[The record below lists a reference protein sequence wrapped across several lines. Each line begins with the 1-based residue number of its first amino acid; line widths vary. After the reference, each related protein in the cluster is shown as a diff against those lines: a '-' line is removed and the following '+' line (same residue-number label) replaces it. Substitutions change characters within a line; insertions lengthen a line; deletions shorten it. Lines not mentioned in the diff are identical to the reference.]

1 MRNAYSLLGNM
12 QSKNVFAL
20 HNFFMVRRGT
30 PLVQVRTLGMSSGR
44 KERISDAV
52 SDVVERLRDQLDEL
66 DELRGGIEDGIKSA
80 VNLIPSLNEE
90 KEHLQDNIT
99 ANRERIGEIDKMIP
113 KLEKQKVQLGE
124 ELQEKQEQI
133 SQIEDRIEFLSQ
145 TDRTRS

>member
-1 MRNAYSLLGNM
+1 M
-12 QSKNVFAL
+12 
-20 HNFFMVRRGT
+20 
-30 PLVQVRTLGMSSGR
+30 GMSSGR